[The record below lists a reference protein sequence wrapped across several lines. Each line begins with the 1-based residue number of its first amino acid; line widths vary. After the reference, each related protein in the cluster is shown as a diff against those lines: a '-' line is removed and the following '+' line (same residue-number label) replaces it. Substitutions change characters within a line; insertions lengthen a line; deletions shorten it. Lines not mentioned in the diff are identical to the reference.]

1 MKYFSTSE
9 FDCQHTGENRMEQ
22 DFLSKLDALREACGF
37 PFVITSGYR
46 SPDHP
51 IEAVKEIPGT
61 HAQGI
66 AADIK
71 ITNSAQRYTIIREA
85 LAHGFTGLGVAGDF
99 IHVDTRG
106 TVPVIWT
113 Y

>member
-1 MKYFSTSE
+1 MEPE
-9 FDCQHTGENRMEQ
+9 FMEMV
-22 DFLSKLDALREACGF
+22 DELRYRCGF
-37 PFVITSGYR
+37 PFVITSGFR
-46 SPDHP
+46 SVQHP
-51 IEAVKEIPGT
+51 IEAKKDVPGT
-61 HAQGI
+61 HSQGI

-85 LAHGFTGLGVAGDF
+85 LAMGFTGIGVASDF

-106 TVPVIWT
+106 SAPVIWV

>member
-1 MKYFSTSE
+1 
-9 FDCQHTGENRMEQ
+9 MEQ

-51 IEAVKEIPGT
+51 LEAVKEIPGT

-85 LAHGFTGLGVAGDF
+85 LAMGFAGVGVASDF

-106 TVPVIWT
+106 SAPVIWT

>member
-1 MKYFSTSE
+1 MKYFTVGE
-9 FDCQHTGENRMEQ
+9 FNCKNTGENQMDPEFIEKV
-22 DFLSKLDALREACGF
+22 DKLRDHCGF

-46 SPDHP
+46 SPQHP
-51 IEAVKEIPGT
+51 IEAKKDVPGT

-85 LAHGFTGLGVAGDF
+85 LEMGFAGIGVASDF

-106 TVPVIWT
+106 SAPVIWT

>member
-1 MKYFSTSE
+1 
-9 FDCQHTGENRMEQ
+9 MEKV
-22 DFLSKLDALREACGF
+22 DELRDRCCF
-37 PFVITSGYR
+37 TFVITSGYR
-46 SPDHP
+46 SPQHP
-51 IEAVKEIPGT
+51 IEAKKDVPGT

-85 LAHGFTGLGVAGDF
+85 LAMDFAGVGVASDF

-106 TVPVIWT
+106 SAPVIWT
-113 Y
+113 YS